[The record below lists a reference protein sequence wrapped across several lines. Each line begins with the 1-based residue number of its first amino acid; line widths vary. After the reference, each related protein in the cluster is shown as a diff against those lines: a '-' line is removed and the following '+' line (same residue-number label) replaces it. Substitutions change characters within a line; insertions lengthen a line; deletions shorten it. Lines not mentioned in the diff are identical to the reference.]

1 MNLNPF
7 PCLPRRAAST
17 DLADRRGSRLVGAAI
32 VFCAFAL
39 FWAPAS
45 ATEIVDKVAAVVNG
59 QIITLYDL
67 DRELAPY
74 LAQMGGRTLRE
85 QDRQQLAAM
94 RRKLLDRLVDDILL
108 LKEAERLGFQVTDA
122 EVETHIRQFRQSN
135 NMTEEDLARQLRR
148 ENLTRDEY
156 KKSIR
161 ESMLRH
167 RVLSYM
173 VRRKV
178 LVTDEEIGR
187 HYTEHLNEY
196 AIAKEVELGLILL
209 PRGEDAQSLGQRIRK
224 GEIAF
229 AEAARKYSKGPG
241 ASNGGNIGK
250 LKWSELAPE
259 WRAALESVQP
269 GDVTEPF
276 STGSGQ
282 IILKYIALVPGKERS
297 IDEAREEIRQK
308 LYEPKYASQYAEYM
322 KGLRDKAIIDIRL

>member
-1 MNLNPF
+1 MGF
-7 PCLPRRAAST
+7 AA
-17 DLADRRGSRLVGAAI
+17 RHGSRLIGAALA
-32 VFCAFAL
+32 FCALAL
-39 FWAPAS
+39 SWAPVS
-45 ATEIVDKVAAVVNG
+45 ATEIVDKVAAVVDG

-67 DRELAPY
+67 DKELAPF
-74 LAQMGGRTLRE
+74 LAQMGGRALKE

-156 KKSIR
+156 KRSIR

-187 HYTEHLNEY
+187 YYAEHMGEY
-196 AIAKEVELGLILL
+196 SMSKEVELGLILL
-209 PRGEDAQSLGQRIRK
+209 PRSEDAQALGQQLRK

-229 AEAARKYSKGPG
+229 ADAARQYSRGPG
-241 ASNGGNIGK
+241 ASSGGNIGK
-250 LKWSELAPE
+250 LKWSEIAPE
-259 WRAALESVQP
+259 WRAALELVQP

-276 STGSGQ
+276 FAGGGQ
-282 IILKYIALVPGKERS
+282 VILKYVALVPGKERS

-308 LYEPKYASQYAEYM
+308 LYEPKYASQYVEYM
-322 KGLRDKAIIDIRL
+322 KSLKDKAIIDIRL